1 MVRTL
6 RVAAAQVGR
15 VDRGTPRAAVIARL
29 NALLDQAAA
38 QRVKLAVFPE
48 TTFSTFF
55 PRYWIEDQAEIS
67 SYFEKEPASGIAD
80 CDSVKAFFDK
90 AKALDIDV
98 AIGYGEE
105 TPEGTRYNT
114 ASYVSSGKTVG
125 KYRKIHLPGTFEPFS
140 KEEGVTNQLEK
151 YYFKPGDLGFTAF
164 RAPSLKKVCGGEK
177 SPIVGQLIC
186 NDRRWA
192 EGWRVY
198 GLQGVEIMCI
208 GYNTTAWA
216 PQLWGIDPDSM
227 TREEAYKDAMFHHK
241 VVCQAHAYTN
251 ATFLITTARCGVD
264 DGLHP
269 LISGSMIVDPEGHIV
284 AENKTEE
291 DELVVAEID
300 LDACQQGKNKTFAFA
315 KHRRPEHYGPICE
328 RVGVIEPEEPAEQ

>member
-15 VDRGTPRAAVIARL
+15 IDRGTPRAAVIRRL
-29 NALLDQAAA
+29 NALLDEAAA
-38 QRVKLAVFPE
+38 AKVKLAVFPE
-48 TTFSTFF
+48 TAFSTFF
-55 PRYWIEDQAEIS
+55 PRYWIEDQTEIA
-67 SYFEKEPASGIAD
+67 SYFEKEPAEGIAH
-80 CDSVKAFFDK
+80 CESVKAFFNK
-90 AKALDIDV
+90 AKELGIDV

-105 TPEGTRYNT
+105 TPDGTRYNT
-114 ASYVSSGKTVG
+114 ASYVSAGKTVG
-125 KYRKIHLPGTFEPFS
+125 KYRKVHLPGTFEPFS

-164 RAPSLKKVCGGEK
+164 RAPSLKKACGGDK

-198 GLQGVEIMCI
+198 GLQGVELMMI

-227 TREEAYKDAMFHHK
+227 TREEAYADAMFHHK
-241 VVCQAHAYTN
+241 LVCQANAYTN
-251 ATFLITTARCGVD
+251 STFLITAARCGND

-291 DELVVAEID
+291 DELVVADID
-300 LDACQQGKNKTFAFA
+300 LDACLQGKTKTFAFG
-315 KHRRPEHYGPICE
+315 KHRRIETYGLICSQT
-328 RVGVIEPEEPAEQ
+328 GVVEPEEPVVG